1 VEHEAAR
8 NAAVLIDM
16 SFMSKFSVEGAGA
29 GVFLER
35 LSAGTV
41 DGPAETITYT
51 QWLNDGGTLEADLTV
66 TKLDQGRFM
75 VVATDTAHRHVETWM
90 RRHAAEELRIA
101 DVSALLAQIN
111 LQGPLSRQI
120 MQKVTATDLSDSSF
134 PFRAARYLDVD
145 GVRVLCVR
153 ITYVGELGYEL
164 YMPAD
169 DAVAVYDRLWEVGRP
184 EGLRPAGL
192 KALGSLRMEKAYR
205 DYGHDIDNT
214 DRLWEVGLQRFADPG
229 KPGGFIGREAVVGQL
244 AAGPPRRRLVQIL
257 VSDPSLLMH
266 HAEVVHRDGREVG
279 YVRAA
284 SYGFTLGGAV
294 GLAMVEGDEPVSK
307 EWIAA
312 GRWQVDIAGERYPA
326 VVSLSPLYDPTMKRV
341 RA

>member
-1 VEHEAAR
+1 
-8 NAAVLIDM
+8 
-16 SFMSKFSVEGAGA
+16 
-29 GVFLER
+29 
-35 LSAGTV
+35 
-41 DGPAETITYT
+41 
-51 QWLNDGGTLEADLTV
+51 
-66 TKLDQGRFM
+66 
-75 VVATDTAHRHVETWM
+75 M
-90 RRHAAEELRIA
+90 RRHATEEVRIV
-101 DVSALLAQIN
+101 DVSSLLAQIN

-214 DRLWEVGLQRFADPG
+214 DRMWEVGLQRFADPG

>member
-1 VEHEAAR
+1 
-8 NAAVLIDM
+8 
-16 SFMSKFSVEGAGA
+16 
-29 GVFLER
+29 
-35 LSAGTV
+35 
-41 DGPAETITYT
+41 
-51 QWLNDGGTLEADLTV
+51 
-66 TKLDQGRFM
+66 
-75 VVATDTAHRHVETWM
+75 M
-90 RRHAAEELRIA
+90 RRHATEEVRIA

-120 MQKVTATDLSDSSF
+120 MQKVTATDLSNSSF

-164 YMPAD
+164 YIPAD
-169 DAVAVYDRLWEVGRP
+169 DAVAVYDRLLEAGRP

-214 DRLWEVGLQRFADPG
+214 DRLWEVGLRQFADPG
-229 KPGGFIGREAVVGQL
+229 KPGGFIGRQAVVEQL

-257 VSDPSLLMH
+257 VSDPALLMH
-266 HAEVVHRDGREVG
+266 HTEVVDRDGREVG
-279 YVRAA
+279 YVRTA

-294 GLAMVEGDEPVSK
+294 GLAMVEGDEPVSE
-307 EWIAA
+307 EWLAA
-312 GRWQVDIAGERYPA
+312 GRWEVDIAGERYPA
-326 VVSLSPLYDPTMKRV
+326 VVSLSPFYDPTMKRV